1 MAKKI
6 FIQKLQKD
14 SEVTKRTTEI
24 DLSRDLENFIAVRT
38 QKKQTL
44 EVEKKQCKQN
54 IDNNI
59 KLEEDLRL
67 LIKDQLASQIADLKY
82 EL

>member
-14 SEVTKRTTEI
+14 IEVTKRTTEI

>member
-14 SEVTKRTTEI
+14 IEVTKRTTEI
-24 DLSRDLENFIAVRT
+24 DLSRDLENFIAVKT